1 MKLWRAFLTR
11 HDIMAV
17 MTIETTT
24 RIWREGK
31 TFIAH
36 ALPLDVAS
44 AGDTPKTAQRAL
56 REAVELFIATARE
69 RGTLQEV
76 LEECGYTLENG
87 KWVAPRIVA
96 QQQEL
101 LAV

>member
-1 MKLWRAFLTR
+1 M
-11 HDIMAV
+11 V
-17 MTIETTT
+17 IEMNI

-31 TFIAH
+31 HFIAH

-44 AGDTPKTAQRAL
+44 AGDTPQAARAAL
-56 REAVELFIATARE
+56 REACDLFVATARD
-69 RGTLQEV
+69 RGTLSDL
-76 LEECGYTLENG
+76 LEECGYTLEAG
-87 KWVAPRIVA
+87 RWVAPQIVD

>member
-1 MKLWRAFLTR
+1 
-11 HDIMAV
+11 

-24 RIWREGK
+24 RIWREGQQ
-31 TFIAH
+31 FIAH

-44 AGDTPKTAQRAL
+44 SGDTPDAARKAL
-56 REAVELFIATARE
+56 QEAVELFIATARGH
-69 RGTLQEV
+69 GTLDEV

-87 KWVAPRIVA
+87 KWVAPQIVA
-96 QQQEL
+96 EQREV